1 MIVNAGAI
9 PRDHWTQDVTVG
21 GGRIVGEGCHFVDLA
36 RFLVGSP
43 ITSLSCIAASTSA
56 GVAADDVAS
65 LSLGFADGSIASI
78 QYLAN
83 GAKSFPKERVD
94 CFYDGRALTIDNWRR
109 LTRYGVPRPLLNW
122 PVRQDKGHRA
132 EIAAWVAA
140 IRNGGPSPIPHAEL
154 FEVSRWSIRA
164 GILARGGE
172 QA

>member
-1 MIVNAGAI
+1 M
-9 PRDHWTQDVTVG
+9 P
-21 GGRIVGEGCHFVDLA
+21 
-36 RFLVGSP
+36 
-43 ITSLSCIAASTSA
+43 
-56 GVAADDVAS
+56 ADDVAS
-65 LSLGFADGSIASI
+65 LSFGFADGSIASI